1 MNHERIF
8 IKKVFLV
15 IGPQISSQHKIG
27 INNIYS
33 PLDRV
38 LSGAGTWVTFI
49 FEHLSL
55 AIGMAGVQCLPSRIP
70 LKESLREFFAQMKCE
85 KLDFSYYFF
94 L

>member
-1 MNHERIF
+1 MNHEIIF
-8 IKKVFLV
+8 IKKVFLI
-15 IGPQISSQHKIG
+15 IGPQILSRPKIG

-33 PLDRV
+33 PLDQV

-49 FEHLSL
+49 FEHRSL
-55 AIGMAGVQCLPSRIP
+55 ATGMADVQCLPSRIP
-70 LKESLREFFAQMKCE
+70 LKESLREFFVQMKCE